1 MSLKI
6 CQTCNSNSVI
16 TSTSLFCNVAMLP
29 LFWQKQVFP
38 AAAGVMVILIFVI
51 SNFWTFKW
59 KQVYPETA
67 EIQKILNRVDT
78 CLEAATISQEF
89 KKIGYDIAAR
99 NDAKH
104 FIKVLRTIIPQNFS
118 HKYLS
123 PCWETNF
130 SVSIK
135 GRLLESKVGNITFLS
150 NPWNYDFTGKKVF
163 QFVKSKGTFKSNV
176 VCLSKIFL
184 LGLEKCGT
192 TFLYCLMTDGLGRPP
207 LQLRKEPFWWNQLQ
221 EYHHHP
227 VIPQPENI
235 PVYLLNFVK
244 AYEMI
249 AGGNYGVVT
258 VDASPNTMNTYNDIY
273 EKTPADL
280 CLLPAI
286 IPEVLLD
293 SKFVVTL
300 RNPTTMLYSE
310 FLFSCKIH
318 MKKRMG
324 SNSPDIFHERIV
336 TKLKQFEHCQKHFSL
351 EWCARNITYD
361 IFSRELPCGRT
372 RISLGMYYV
381 HIRKWLSVSLRDR
394 FLFLTTEEVIKNTEA
409 LRKKLWEFMG
419 YNGEYKWVGASACKR
434 MHNTNRYQ
442 SDPQLKMRKDTEMI
456 LKKFFQPY
464 NRMLAELLGDKKFLW
479 EDS

>member
-1 MSLKI
+1 MSSLFWNKLVFRAAVGVI
-6 CQTCNSNSVI
+6 VIFIFVMSNSRTFTEWKKVHQYSVKERE
-16 TSTSLFCNVAMLP
+16 STEV
-29 LFWQKQVFP
+29 
-38 AAAGVMVILIFVI
+38 
-51 SNFWTFKW
+51 
-59 KQVYPETA
+59 
-67 EIQKILNRVDT
+67 QKIMNQVDT

-89 KKIGYDIAAR
+89 AKTGYDIAAR

-104 FIKVLRTIIPQNFS
+104 FIEALRTIIPRNFS

-221 EYHHHP
+221 EYQHHH

-249 AGGNYGVVT
+249 AAGNYGVVT
-258 VDASPNTMNTYNDIY
+258 VDASPNTMYTYNDIY

-286 IPEVLLD
+286 
-293 SKFVVTL
+293 
-300 RNPTTMLYSE
+300 M
-310 FLFSCKIH
+310 
-318 MKKRMG
+318 
-324 SNSPDIFHERIV
+324 
-336 TKLKQFEHCQKHFSL
+336 
-351 EWCARNITYD
+351 
-361 IFSRELPCGRT
+361 
-372 RISLGMYYV
+372 
-381 HIRKWLSVSLRDR
+381 
-394 FLFLTTEEVIKNTEA
+394 
-409 LRKKLWEFMG
+409 
-419 YNGEYKWVGASACKR
+419 
-434 MHNTNRYQ
+434 
-442 SDPQLKMRKDTEMI
+442 
-456 LKKFFQPY
+456 
-464 NRMLAELLGDKKFLW
+464 
-479 EDS
+479 